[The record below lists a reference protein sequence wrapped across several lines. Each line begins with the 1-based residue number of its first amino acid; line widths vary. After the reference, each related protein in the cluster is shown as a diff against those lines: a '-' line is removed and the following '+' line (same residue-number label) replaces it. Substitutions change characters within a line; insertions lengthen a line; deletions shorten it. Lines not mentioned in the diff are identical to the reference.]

1 MEGEGGARSV
11 KSIGKR
17 KPCTY
22 KAQGKTYQRTA
33 KEARTSVKV
42 ESDRST
48 DGTTTKSGDVC
59 VVGSWQVVR

>member
-1 MEGEGGARSV
+1 MEGERGRGGARSA

-17 KPCTY
+17 EPCTY

-33 KEARTSVKV
+33 KGSHTSVKV

-48 DGTTTKSGDVC
+48 DGNTTKSGDMC
-59 VVGSWQVVR
+59 VVGSE